1 MKTKKK
7 LASVVLA
14 AAIAAA
20 ASVPAWATESFDLS
34 VFQGIEGITA
44 EQQSV
49 KVDDTMVSGAMVW
62 PTTY

>member
-20 ASVPAWATESFDLS
+20 ASVPAWATESFNLS

-44 EQQSV
+44 EGIV
-49 KVDDTMVSGAMVW
+49 PLVEETENRCWGF
-62 PTTY
+62 